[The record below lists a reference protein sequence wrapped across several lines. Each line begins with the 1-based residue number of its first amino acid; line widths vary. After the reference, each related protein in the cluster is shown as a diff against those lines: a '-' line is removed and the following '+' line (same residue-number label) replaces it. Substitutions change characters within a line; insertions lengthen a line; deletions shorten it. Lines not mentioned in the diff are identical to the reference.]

1 MENTI
6 NTKKVGIR
14 ELFKHK
20 SFITMLIANLISRFG
35 DSVDSIAYGWMV
47 YTLTGSKLLLGT
59 IFAINA
65 IPGIIFSPFVGVLV
79 DHFPKKKLIIIGDV
93 GRGVVVSLT
102 ALLFLT
108 NNLEVWHLFV
118 FTFMNSTFEAFVSNS
133 KFSLI
138 PSFLPD
144 ELILSGSSF
153 SKSLTSFGE
162 LLGVGLAGLIIA
174 TLGIPAAIFIDGLTF
189 FISSVLV
196 SFLKINEDESEK
208 EQLNIKTYFRNL
220 KEGFIYVK
228 NDSLIFITILLAAF
242 ANFCLAPISIL
253 LPAFVKETL
262 KGGANGLSL
271 IAVGL
276 SVGMIVGGIITSQF
290 GSRITKGKLF
300 VIGMS
305 GIAICYTLLSL
316 PGKVTIPLITP
327 LLFTAILFFLM
338 GLFMP
343 VAVSPLS
350 AHILTKTPRNILG
363 RVGSLMGMLTLS
375 AMPLGGAL
383 TGLVSQKIS
392 MNKLFL
398 SMGIIMFVVTLLP
411 LFNKDFRNS

>member
-1 MENTI
+1 MENSI
-6 NTKKVGIR
+6 DTKKVGIR
-14 ELFKHK
+14 ELIKQK
-20 SFITMLIANLISRFG
+20 SFITMVIANLISRFG

-47 YTLTGSKLLLGT
+47 YAMTGSKLLLGT

-79 DHFPKKKLIIIGDV
+79 DHFPKKKLIIIGDI

-108 NNLEVWHLFV
+108 NNLEPWHLFV
-118 FTFMNSTFEAFVSNS
+118 FTFINSTFEAFVSNS

-144 ELILSGSSF
+144 ELMLSGSSF
-153 SKSLTSFGE
+153 SKSLMSFGE

-189 FISSVLV
+189 FISSILI
-196 SFLKINEDESEK
+196 SFLRINEDESKK
-208 EQLNIKTYFRNL
+208 EPLNIKTYFENL
-220 KEGFIYVK
+220 KEGFTYVK
-228 NDSLIFITILLAAF
+228 KDTLIFIIILLGAF
-242 ANFCLAPISIL
+242 ANFCLAPISVL
-253 LPAFVKETL
+253 MPAFVKETL

-271 IAVGL
+271 IAVGF
-276 SVGMIVGGIITSQF
+276 SIGMIVGGIITSQF
-290 GSRITKGKLF
+290 GSRVKNGKLF

-305 GIAICYTLLSL
+305 GIAVCYSLLSL
-316 PGKVTIPLITP
+316 PGKVNIPIITP
-327 LLFTAILFFLM
+327 LLFAAILFFLI
-338 GLFMP
+338 GFFMP
-343 VAVSPLS
+343 VATSPLS

-363 RVGSLMGMLTLS
+363 RVGSLMSMVMLS

-383 TGLVSQKIS
+383 TGIVSETVS
-392 MNKLFL
+392 MSMMFL

-411 LFNKDFRNS
+411 LLNKDFRNS